1 MLNWLVTNALQ
12 QRVLVLALA
21 IVMVFVGINTTRNV
35 PLDVFPEFAPPMV
48 EIQTE
53 APGLST
59 EEVESLV
66 TIPIEMVVNG
76 VPGLKTLRSKSVLGL
91 SSVVMIFA
99 EGTDVIRA
107 RQLVQERVAVVT
119 PRLPTNIRPPI
130 MLPPLSATSRAMKI
144 GLSSDTLDQI
154 ALSDAVRW
162 TIKPKLMAVPGVAN
176 VAVWGQRDRQLQVLV
191 DPARLRASGV
201 TLAEVQ
207 RATGDAAVS
216 LGGGF
221 VDTPNQR
228 LAVRHLS
235 PLETPED
242 LARTVVKLANGA
254 PIRLGDVA
262 TVREGHAAPIG
273 NAIINDKPGILLIV
287 EKQQGGNTLDV
298 TRGVEKA
305 LTELKPGLTGI
316 AVDSTIFRPA
326 TFIEKSLGNLTEAM
340 AIGCALVTMVLI
352 LFTRDWRSATI
363 SLTAI
368 PLSLLGAALMLSWWN
383 ISTNTMVIA
392 GLVIAL
398 GEIVD
403 DAIIDVENIGRRLR
417 LNAALDEPRPAFN
430 VVLAASLEVRS
441 AVVFASLIV
450 MLVFLPIFF
459 LEGIS
464 GTFFR
469 PLATA
474 YVLAIGSSL
483 LVALTVTPALCLLLM
498 PRDGIRHADTS
509 FVRFLKA
516 RYRPVLPRLIERP
529 KLAVMTIV
537 VGLTVTGIGYLSF
550 KDQFLPD
557 FRETDFLMHFVEKP
571 GTSIE
576 AMDRVTIR
584 ASKELRAIPGV
595 RNFGA
600 HIGRAE
606 AGDEVYGP
614 NFTELWISLD
624 DSADYDASVAKIQ
637 EVIDG
642 YPGLQRDVLT
652 YLRERIKE
660 VLTGAGATIVVRV
673 YGPEIDQLRTMAEQ
687 VKTAIANVP
696 GVTDLKVEMQSLIPQ
711 VQIKPKPEALAAYG
725 LTTGE
730 VRRAAATLIQGV
742 KVGEIYRDQR
752 SLDVTVWGTEEV
764 RGDLHAL
771 RNLMIEAPA
780 AGATVQGAATG
791 GAQIR
796 LGEVTDIRI
805 MPAANEIKRENGS
818 RRIDITMNISGSDLG
833 AVATAV
839 ETRVRQMK
847 FASGYYPEFLGEYA
861 ALQQSQ
867 RQLLTLGLLCLAGI
881 LLLVWLEFRSLRL
894 TGLIA
899 LSLPFALVGGVI
911 AVALSGGVISL
922 GALVGFVTV
931 LGITARNAIM
941 MISHFRHLEE
951 KEGEMFGRALI
962 LRGAEERLI
971 PILMTVSC
979 AALALLPLVVRG
991 DAPGH
996 EIEHPMALVILGG
1009 LISSTALN
1017 LLLMPALYLRFA
1029 RGSQIPPQPEAPAAR
1044 VTA

>member
-1 MLNWLVTNALQ
+1 M

-383 ISTNTMVIA
+383 ISTNTMV
-392 GLVIAL
+392 
-398 GEIVD
+398 
-403 DAIIDVENIGRRLR
+403 
-417 LNAALDEPRPAFN
+417 
-430 VVLAASLEVRS
+430 
-441 AVVFASLIV
+441 
-450 MLVFLPIFF
+450 
-459 LEGIS
+459 
-464 GTFFR
+464 
-469 PLATA
+469 
-474 YVLAIGSSL
+474 
-483 LVALTVTPALCLLLM
+483 
-498 PRDGIRHADTS
+498 
-509 FVRFLKA
+509 
-516 RYRPVLPRLIERP
+516 
-529 KLAVMTIV
+529 
-537 VGLTVTGIGYLSF
+537 
-550 KDQFLPD
+550 
-557 FRETDFLMHFVEKP
+557 
-571 GTSIE
+571 
-576 AMDRVTIR
+576 
-584 ASKELRAIPGV
+584 
-595 RNFGA
+595 
-600 HIGRAE
+600 
-606 AGDEVYGP
+606 
-614 NFTELWISLD
+614 
-624 DSADYDASVAKIQ
+624 
-637 EVIDG
+637 
-642 YPGLQRDVLT
+642 
-652 YLRERIKE
+652 
-660 VLTGAGATIVVRV
+660 
-673 YGPEIDQLRTMAEQ
+673 
-687 VKTAIANVP
+687 
-696 GVTDLKVEMQSLIPQ
+696 
-711 VQIKPKPEALAAYG
+711 
-725 LTTGE
+725 
-730 VRRAAATLIQGV
+730 
-742 KVGEIYRDQR
+742 
-752 SLDVTVWGTEEV
+752 
-764 RGDLHAL
+764 
-771 RNLMIEAPA
+771 
-780 AGATVQGAATG
+780 
-791 GAQIR
+791 
-796 LGEVTDIRI
+796 
-805 MPAANEIKRENGS
+805 
-818 RRIDITMNISGSDLG
+818 
-833 AVATAV
+833 
-839 ETRVRQMK
+839 
-847 FASGYYPEFLGEYA
+847 
-861 ALQQSQ
+861 
-867 RQLLTLGLLCLAGI
+867 
-881 LLLVWLEFRSLRL
+881 
-894 TGLIA
+894 
-899 LSLPFALVGGVI
+899 
-911 AVALSGGVISL
+911 
-922 GALVGFVTV
+922 
-931 LGITARNAIM
+931 
-941 MISHFRHLEE
+941 
-951 KEGEMFGRALI
+951 
-962 LRGAEERLI
+962 
-971 PILMTVSC
+971 
-979 AALALLPLVVRG
+979 
-991 DAPGH
+991 
-996 EIEHPMALVILGG
+996 
-1009 LISSTALN
+1009 
-1017 LLLMPALYLRFA
+1017 
-1029 RGSQIPPQPEAPAAR
+1029 
-1044 VTA
+1044 